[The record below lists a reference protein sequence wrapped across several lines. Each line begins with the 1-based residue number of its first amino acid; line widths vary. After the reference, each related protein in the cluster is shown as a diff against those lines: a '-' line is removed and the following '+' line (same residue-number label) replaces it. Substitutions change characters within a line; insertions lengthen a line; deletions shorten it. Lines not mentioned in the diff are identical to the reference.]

1 MLRLL
6 VWVQLSIIQ
15 RLLSEIPLLPPKKE
29 NLLQLNYMKKKIKL
43 ISSFSVSILFCT
55 LIFVKLKSNLSF
67 YINYQLLWLK
77 TLSQRDVV
85 AALLFWISIHCKWFT
100 GRTNSLASCTVPL
113 FDSDLVAMFFN
124 GLSVGEPWHHILQH
138 FADLQYIPRK
148 QLENKSSENE
158 TNYIYFFFKFN
169 QIYFAQHWGV

>member
-1 MLRLL
+1 MGTT
-6 VWVQLSIIQ
+6 VNHP
-15 RLLSEIPLLPPKKE
+15 EIAVRDTPTATQERKSATTKL
-29 NLLQLNYMKKKIKL
+29 YGKKIKL

-85 AALLFWISIHCKWFT
+85 AALLFWISIRCKWFT

-138 FADLQYIPRK
+138 FADLQCIPRK
-148 QLENKSSENE
+148 QLEN
-158 TNYIYFFFKFN
+158 
-169 QIYFAQHWGV
+169 